1 MKLQNS
7 KKNIKSDSLSKSSE
21 KKGDLLIQVDE
32 LMQKLENEYGPI
44 MLEELQE
51 RLIKTIN
58 DFQSDVNSVLENAFK
73 SHRMKYEGAEGNLL
87 DSSENQ
93 GDDVPSFISDYEKKK
108 NKK

>member
-7 KKNIKSDSLSKSSE
+7 KKNNKNDSLSKSSE

-58 DFQSDVNSVLENAFK
+58 DFQNDVNSVLENAFK
-73 SHRMKYEGAEGNLL
+73 NHRLKYEGAEGKLL

>member
-7 KKNIKSDSLSKSSE
+7 KKNSKNDSLSKSSE

-73 SHRMKYEGAEGNLL
+73 NHRMKYEGSEGSLL

>member
-73 SHRMKYEGAEGNLL
+73 NHRLKYESTDENLL
-87 DSSENQ
+87 DVSENQ
-93 GDDVPSFISDYEKKK
+93 GDDMPSFISDYEKKK

>member
-7 KKNIKSDSLSKSSE
+7 KKNSKNDSLSKSSE

-58 DFQSDVNSVLENAFK
+58 DFQNDVNSVLENAFEN
-73 SHRMKYEGAEGNLL
+73 HRLKYEGAEGTLIEN
-87 DSSENQ
+87 SENQ
-93 GDDVPSFISDYEKKK
+93 GGNVPSFISDYDKKK
-108 NKK
+108 SKK

>member
-1 MKLQNS
+1 MKYADVNLYIVRHMYS
-7 KKNIKSDSLSKSSE
+7 KKKMLSIANTLFETKRVNNLNI
-21 KKGDLLIQVDE
+21 I
-32 LMQKLENEYGPI
+32 
-44 MLEELQE
+44 
-51 RLIKTIN
+51 IN

-73 SHRMKYEGAEGNLL
+73 NHRMKYEGSEGNLL

>member
-7 KKNIKSDSLSKSSE
+7 KKNSKNDSLSKSSE

-73 SHRMKYEGAEGNLL
+73 NHRLKYEGTDENLL
-87 DSSENQ
+87 DVSENQ

>member
-7 KKNIKSDSLSKSSE
+7 KKNIKNDSLSKSSE

-44 MLEELQE
+44 MLQELQE

-73 SHRMKYEGAEGNLL
+73 SHRLKYEGKEGNML
-87 DSSENQ
+87 DGSENK